1 MFRNL
6 QHQRCRK
13 TLNTSRNV
21 GYTSV
26 EMNTVF
32 SHSDRCFKYRYPRR
46 IVAVP
51 GSRLA
56 EQCFLHL
63 GGVLE
68 SQLWALR
75 AGRCRRSSRP
85 RGAEADPRPETAPGA
100 AASARPPGQRGT
112 TARSQARR
120 RRRSAGAL
128 CWYALEARA
137 EARVE
142 ADPAC
147 PGASVGAQP
156 LARRRNDYRKF
167 SFATPSTSAR
177 CMQCARNTLYCVQK
191 ENTPVSAH
199 SVQLS
204 LLGRS

>member
-32 SHSDRCFKYRYPRR
+32 SHSDRCFKYRYPCR

-100 AASARPPGQRGT
+100 AASARPANAVPQPAVRRGGGGG
-112 TARSQARR
+112 ARAP
-120 RRRSAGAL
+120 SAGTRWKRGPRPGWKL
-128 CWYALEARA
+128 TR
-137 EARVE
+137 
-142 ADPAC
+142 PA
-147 PGASVGAQP
+147 PGPQ
-156 LARRRNDYRKF
+156 
-167 SFATPSTSAR
+167 
-177 CMQCARNTLYCVQK
+177 
-191 ENTPVSAH
+191 SAH
-199 SVQLS
+199 SLWLGGGMIIGSSHLQHR
-204 LLGRS
+204 LLQQGACSAQETRCTVCRRRTRQYQPTVSS